1 MARFGQGTSAA
12 SGQALKDLKAMQAR
26 AAAKKARDKTEAT
39 RVKTVASN
47 QDRQRKGKK
56 AQSTEERL
64 ASTRLRGVKDPAAR
78 AKVLRAK
85 VGSLNRQAAAA
96 EKTKNFKAA
105 GTFRDVAVTQLKRAR
120 AIEKA
125 EALKRR
131 ERRPKP
137 AGRK

>member
-12 SGQALKDLKAMQAR
+12 SGQAKKDLIAMHER
-26 AAAKKARDKTEAT
+26 AKKKKARDAAEKA

-47 QDRQRKGKK
+47 QKRQRTGEK
-56 AQSTEERL
+56 AQTTEERL

-85 VGSLNRQAAAA
+85 VTSLNKQAAAA